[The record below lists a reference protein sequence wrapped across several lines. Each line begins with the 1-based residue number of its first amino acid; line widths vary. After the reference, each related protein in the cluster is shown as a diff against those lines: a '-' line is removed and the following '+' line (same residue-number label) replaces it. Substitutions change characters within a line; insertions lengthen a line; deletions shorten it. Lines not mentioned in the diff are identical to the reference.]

1 MALVTG
7 MPGHSRTKAA
17 LKPLDHPVDALGE
30 GADVVRLDRG
40 EHRDPQL
47 VSAQFAIRLGVDD
60 AVSPQD
66 LRDGPGVDVV
76 DEVDRAH
83 HLRPQPGV
91 GDKWRGV
98 GPLLRPRVQ
107 PLRRVRGAF
116 DRPVKP
122 PLPTSQSIC
131 SASSASVAMAGVL
144 YVWFFKLFSTAIG
157 RDRKSGT
164 QRPVAAMASIRLRA
178 AGLMMASHRP
188 PSLAKFFCGAK

>member
-1 MALVTG
+1 M
-7 MPGHSRTKAA
+7 
-17 LKPLDHPVDALGE
+17 
-30 GADVVRLDRG
+30 RLT
-40 EHRDPQL
+40 
-47 VSAQFAIRLGVDD
+47 AQ
-60 AVSPQD
+60 S
-66 LRDGPGVDVV
+66 
-76 DEVDRAH
+76 
-83 HLRPQPGV
+83 
-91 GDKWRGV
+91 
-98 GPLLRPRVQ
+98 
-107 PLRRVRGAF
+107 
-116 DRPVKP
+116 KP